1 MQTLYLPLNPK
12 CSNFKGEKTFE
23 TFVVKK
29 IKMKNLY
36 INNRF
41 FFSLIGVGILYVFAF
56 FFPGLMMVAHI
67 VLLLVF
73 LATMVDYLL
82 LFREKDGVLAQRIL
96 PEKLSNGDENPVK
109 VDIKNNYSFKIN
121 TKIIDEI
128 PFQFQKR
135 DFLIQK
141 QIAPGKNT
149 LFQYILEPKER
160 GEYSFGA
167 LNIFVSSP
175 LGFISKRFTFQ
186 KDAMLPAYPSFV
198 HLTKYELMALQNEFL
213 LGGIKRIR
221 KLGHT
226 MEFEQIKEYV
236 PGDDV
241 RTINW
246 KATSKTNR
254 LMVNQ
259 FQDEKSQRIFMLID
273 KGRTMK
279 MPFKGLSLLDYSINA
294 SMALSHIILK
304 KGDRAGMMTF
314 SKKTENKVAADNK
327 SGQLRR
333 ISEALYNIKTDF
345 YESDFN
351 RLYQDVKYSV
361 NQRSLVLLFTNFETL
376 DALNR
381 QMKYLRGIA
390 KNHLLVVVFF
400 KNSELQNLL
409 HKNPESIQE
418 IYDEV
423 IAEKFEFEKKLIIQE
438 LRKYGIYSV
447 YTLPENLNVDVINKY
462 LEIKARGIL

>member
-1 MQTLYLPLNPK
+1 
-12 CSNFKGEKTFE
+12 
-23 TFVVKK
+23 
-29 IKMKNLY
+29 MKNLY

-41 FFSLIGVGILYVFAF
+41 FFALIGVGIMYVFAF
-56 FFPGLMMVAHI
+56 FFPFLMIAGHL

-73 LATMVDYLL
+73 LAAMVDYLL

-109 VDIKNNYSFKIN
+109 VDIKNNYSFKIS
-121 TKIIDEI
+121 TKVIDEI

-135 DFLIQK
+135 DFLIEK
-141 QIAPGKNT
+141 QIESGKNT

-167 LNIFVSSP
+167 LNIFASSP
-175 LGFISKRFTFQ
+175 LGFVSKRFTFQ

-198 HLTKYELMALQNEFL
+198 HLRKYELMALQNEFL

-236 PGDDV
+236 PGDDI

-345 YESDFN
+345 FESDFN

-400 KNSELQNLL
+400 KNSELQTLL
-409 HKNPESIQE
+409 HKNPESMQE

-447 YTLPENLNVDVINKY
+447 YTLPENLNVEVINKY

>member
-1 MQTLYLPLNPK
+1 MIL
-12 CSNFKGEKTFE
+12 GH
-23 TFVVKK
+23 
-29 IKMKNLY
+29 
-36 INNRF
+36 
-41 FFSLIGVGILYVFAF
+41 GI
-56 FFPGLMMVAHI
+56 
-67 VLLLVF
+67 LLLVF
-73 LATMVDYLL
+73 LTAFVDYLL
-82 LFREKDGVLAQRIL
+82 VFRQKDAVLAQRIL
-96 PEKLSNGDENPVK
+96 PEKLSNGDENAVK

-121 TKIIDEI
+121 VKVIDEI

-135 DFLIQK
+135 DFLIKKEIQSC
-141 QIAPGKNT
+141 KNT
-149 LFQYILEPKER
+149 LFQYFLEPKER
-160 GEYSFGA
+160 GEYNFGA
-167 LNIFVSSP
+167 LNVYASSP
-175 LGFISKRFTFQ
+175 IGFVSKRFIFQ
-186 KDAMLPAYPSFV
+186 KDTSLASYPSFI
-198 HLTKYELMALQNEFL
+198 HLRKFELMALQNEFL
-213 LGGIKRIR
+213 LGGIKKIR

-279 MPFKGLSLLDYSINA
+279 MPFNGLSLLDYSINA
-294 SMALSHIILK
+294 TMALSHIILK

-314 SKKTENKVAADNK
+314 SKKTENKIAAENK
-327 SGQLRR
+327 SGQLRK
-333 ISEALYNIKTDF
+333 ISEALYNIRTDF
-345 YESDFN
+345 FESDFN
-351 RLYQDVKYSV
+351 RLYQDVKYSI

-376 DALNR
+376 DGLNR

-400 KNSELQNLL
+400 KNTEIQKLMNT
-409 HKNPESIQE
+409 HPESMQG
-418 IYDEV
+418 IYDEI